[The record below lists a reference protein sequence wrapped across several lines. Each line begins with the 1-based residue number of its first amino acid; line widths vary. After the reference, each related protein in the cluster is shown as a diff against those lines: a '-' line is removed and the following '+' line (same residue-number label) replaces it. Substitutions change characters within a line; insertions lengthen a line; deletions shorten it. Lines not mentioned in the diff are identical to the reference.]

1 MQKEII
7 LQGQKIIYQLIRSDR
22 SKNLRISISHDGN
35 LSITLPYRMD
45 EKYAENFMLKKSNW
59 ILKKIK
65 YFQKHKFHTL
75 PKSSQKEYKL
85 RKKEA
90 YAIIKEKILFFNSF
104 YKFSIGK
111 ITIRR
116 QKTRW
121 GSCSHKGNLNFNFNI
136 IHLPQ
141 NLLNY
146 LVVHELCHL
155 KELNHSKNFWH
166 LVSLQ
171 IPDYKIL
178 RKELKSLI

>member
-1 MQKEII
+1 M
-7 LQGQKIIYQLIRSDR
+7 SDINYIFKKSFR
-22 SKNLRISISHDGN
+22 ARRLRITLYPDKRCVV
-35 LSITLPYRMD
+35 TLPYGFSESRAED
-45 EKYAENFMLKKSNW
+45 FLREKFSWIQKK
-59 ILKKIK
+59 LQ
-65 YFQKHKFHTL
+65 YFDKHKIHFL
-75 PKSSQKEYKL
+75 PKSTKREYL
-85 RKKEA
+85 ARKKEA
-90 YAIIKEKILFFNSF
+90 YAIIREKISFFNSF
-104 YKFSIGK
+104 YKFTVGK

-121 GSCSHKGNLNFNFNI
+121 GSCSRKKNLNFNFNI

-141 NLLNY
+141 SLLNY

>member
-1 MQKEII
+1 MAI
-7 LQGQKIIYQLIRSDR
+7 
-22 SKNLRISISHDGN
+22 
-35 LSITLPYRMD
+35 LPYGMD
-45 EKYAENFMLKKSNW
+45 EKFAENFIQKKSDW

-65 YFQKHKFHTL
+65 YFQKHKFHIL

-90 YAIIKEKILFFNSF
+90 YAIIKEKILYFNSF
-104 YKFSIGK
+104 YKFAIGK

-121 GSCSHKGNLNFNFNI
+121 GSCSRKGNLNFNFNI

-155 KELNHSKNFWH
+155 KELNHSKKFWE

>member
-1 MQKEII
+1 MKTII
-7 LQGQKIIYQLIRSDR
+7 LQGQNIPYQITRSDR
-22 SKNLRISISHDGN
+22 SKNLRISISRDGN
-35 LSITLPYRMD
+35 LLAILPYGMD
-45 EKYAENFMLKKSNW
+45 EKFAENFIQKKSDW

-65 YFQKHKFHTL
+65 YFQKHKFHIL

-90 YAIIKEKILFFNSF
+90 YAIIKEKILYFNSF
-104 YKFSIGK
+104 YKFAIGK

-121 GSCSHKGNLNFNFNI
+121 GSCSRKGNLNFNFNI

-178 RKELKSLI
+178 RKELKTLQ

>member
-1 MQKEII
+1 MKTII
-7 LQGQKIIYQLIRSDR
+7 LQGQNIPYQITRSDR
-22 SKNLRISISHDGN
+22 SKNLRISISRDGN
-35 LSITLPYRMD
+35 LLAILPYGMD
-45 EKYAENFMLKKSNW
+45 EKFAENFIQKKSDW

-65 YFQKHKFHTL
+65 YFQKHKFHIL

-90 YAIIKEKILFFNSF
+90 YAIIKEKILYFNSF
-104 YKFSIGK
+104 YKFAIGK

-121 GSCSHKGNLNFNFNI
+121 GSCSRKGNLNFNFNI

-155 KELNHSKNFWH
+155 KELNHSKKFWE